1 MFARSKKAMDSS
13 PAHVRPRPP
22 DAPPP
27 EKLPLGAEAA
37 LLAIVEV
44 IPDPRNHL
52 ALTRD
57 PTCEV
62 RLTPAQ
68 LAEALA
74 TAPRPSPAPALVR
87 QQPRRADVRWS
98 TDTAEV
104 RLPAIASPDAPA
116 AGNSSSVA
124 PEPVPGD
131 ASIHPLDPP
140 ARHADRWAKGA

>member
-1 MFARSKKAMDSS
+1 MDSS

-74 TAPRPSPAPALVR
+74 TAPAPLPAPALAEVPAPAPVASPTR
-87 QQPRRADVRWS
+87 QQARRADVRWS

-104 RLPAIASPDAPA
+104 RLPVIASPDAP
-116 AGNSSSVA
+116 N
-124 PEPVPGD
+124 GD
-131 ASIHPLDPP
+131 ASVHTLDPP
-140 ARHADRWAKGA
+140 ASADPAPWAKGA